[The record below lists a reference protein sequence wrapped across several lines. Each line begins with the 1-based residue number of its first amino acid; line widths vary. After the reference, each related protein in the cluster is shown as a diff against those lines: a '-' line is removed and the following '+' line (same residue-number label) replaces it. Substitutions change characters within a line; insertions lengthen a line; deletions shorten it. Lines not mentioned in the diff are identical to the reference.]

1 MTKKLLVLA
10 LTAIAVA
17 GANPALAHCGGSHG
31 KSYRAA
37 TTSKKPVG
45 GQSCTDRKRE
55 AAASAPIAETTA
67 PAEDRDRLHHRLALP
82 IGKQPARLFM
92 RLYTPP
98 ALAVSATRRPV
109 ISGRAM

>member
-10 LTAIAVA
+10 LTAFAVA

-45 GQSCTDRKRE
+45 G
-55 AAASAPIAETTA
+55 
-67 PAEDRDRLHHRLALP
+67 
-82 IGKQPARLFM
+82 
-92 RLYTPP
+92 
-98 ALAVSATRRPV
+98 
-109 ISGRAM
+109 